1 MLQGSPT
8 VASPLMN
15 GGGPAAGGN
24 AGSQRGVAAWMA
36 AIVGGSTTSDASSAG
51 SNNAS
56 RNNSADSVGRRG
68 SRGSTDA
75 PLNEGGSSTAAPIL
89 RSQSSPNMASTA
101 PGRDMPPPP
110 PRMPGTAAANIAD
123 TPALHS
129 SVPAAGGVSDP
140 DSSSRGSEEA
150 PVLLDSRPANARVA
164 VAASGLQALADSF
177 AEEHASKGGP
187 TRRLT
192 TRLQTQAAD
201 QRRRREAEAAR
212 PPSGPS
218 ELKAVGA
225 QLDHRDSG
233 SDGSSSGTGASNDAN
248 GGSCEGIDADT
259 VENLAT
265 MDVDGTAEAS
275 SSVAEAPLQSE
286 LDPPPPSLRILG
298 HSKSISD
305 GAVQFE
311 VRFES
316 AGEEPED
323 FWCDRAELAEG
334 PHAAA
339 LKRYEAAHGLLG
351 GVLV

>member
-1 MLQGSPT
+1 
-8 VASPLMN
+8 
-15 GGGPAAGGN
+15 
-24 AGSQRGVAAWMA
+24 
-36 AIVGGSTTSDASSAG
+36 
-51 SNNAS
+51 
-56 RNNSADSVGRRG
+56 
-68 SRGSTDA
+68 
-75 PLNEGGSSTAAPIL
+75 
-89 RSQSSPNMASTA
+89 
-101 PGRDMPPPP
+101 
-110 PRMPGTAAANIAD
+110 
-123 TPALHS
+123 
-129 SVPAAGGVSDP
+129 
-140 DSSSRGSEEA
+140 
-150 PVLLDSRPANARVA
+150 
-164 VAASGLQALADSF
+164 
-177 AEEHASKGGP
+177 
-187 TRRLT
+187 
-192 TRLQTQAAD
+192 
-201 QRRRREAEAAR
+201 
-212 PPSGPS
+212 
-218 ELKAVGA
+218 
-225 QLDHRDSG
+225 LDHRDSG